1 MVHFREQDMLNPG
14 LRYFVAVARHGSFRG
29 AAEEL
34 HVAQSALSR
43 QILKLEADFGMPLF
57 ERRARGVQLTAAG
70 TIFLRHARSCLQQV
84 DDVRSELEALNGLR
98 RGVVNIQSIESLVQ
112 HLLPRAIS
120 RFSQQ
125 HPGITFDVTIDATD
139 HVLAA
144 VREGRTDIGLVF
156 YPPREREL
164 RTVFKS
170 GEPLVALMSA
180 SHPLAR
186 RGRVSLANA
195 MLYPIALP
203 VRNSG
208 SRMLIDAAC
217 KAAGIY
223 LTPVLE
229 TNSVQLL
236 VHFAHENMGI
246 TFQSRLS
253 AWDSLRT
260 GDLVAV
266 PIRDRLVNS
275 GTIDAVTLASRQLP
289 KAAEAFLRFLH
300 GELRSLSEAAR
311 QGLSTPAAA
320 D

>member
-1 MVHFREQDMLNPG
+1 MQNPG
-14 LRYFVAVARHGSFRG
+14 LRYFAAVARHGSIRG

-34 HVAQSALSR
+34 RVAQSALSR

-57 ERRARGVQLTAAG
+57 ERWARGVHLTAAG
-70 TIFLRHARSCLQQV
+70 TIFLRYARSSLQQV
-84 DDVRSELEALNGLR
+84 DEVRSELDALNGLR

-112 HLLPRAIS
+112 HFLPRAIS

-125 HPGITFDVTIDATD
+125 HPGITFDVTIDASD
-139 HVLAA
+139 HVVAA

-164 RTVFKS
+164 RTVFRT

-186 RGRVSLANA
+186 RSRVSLANA

-203 VRNSG
+203 VCNSG

-253 AWDSLRT
+253 AWDSLRA
-260 GDLVAV
+260 GKLVAV
-266 PIRDRLVNS
+266 PLRDSLVNS
-275 GTIDAVTLASRQLP
+275 ATLDAITLVSRRLP
-289 KAAEAFLRFLH
+289 TAAEEFLRFLH
-300 GELRSLSEAAR
+300 DEFRSLAEVAR
-311 QGLSTPAAA
+311 NSTPAAG